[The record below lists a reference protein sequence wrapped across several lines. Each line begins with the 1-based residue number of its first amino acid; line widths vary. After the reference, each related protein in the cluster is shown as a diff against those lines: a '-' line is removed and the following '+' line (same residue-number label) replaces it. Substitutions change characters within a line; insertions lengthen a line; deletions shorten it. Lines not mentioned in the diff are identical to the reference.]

1 MREFLHNKKSVVV
14 IVVFALLLLVTV
26 GYLLKREPLIVYKEK
41 IIKNIGTEKAPELN
55 LPLKYFS
62 DNEIVSG
69 SGVSDNKNELDSA
82 VLENGYQSFPTTD
95 ITISSEDYSNEIKDL
110 PLVKSYKEIFKVG
123 SDGKVE
129 WDWLYKDQIKEYG
142 DLAYRF
148 IPEGYTIVGL
158 EKFDVDGDGKD
169 ETIISL
175 CGTGGNHCPHQIIVV
190 KANKIIFT
198 LDSGLTG
205 LDLTKN
211 ESGVGFYVHWVPS
224 EGEEWD
230 TGLCCP
236 PGYMKTRFVY
246 ENGSFKPLYEQ
257 KVLYFK
263 VNNKK

>member
-1 MREFLHNKKSVVV
+1 MKRYIFNKKV
-14 IVVFALLLLVTV
+14 IVSVAILFLTAVVLMLAFSKKEQLT
-26 GYLLKREPLIVYKEK
+26 VYKEK
-41 IIKNIGTEKAPELN
+41 IISITEKAPELN

-62 DNEIVSG
+62 DNEIVFG
-69 SGVSDNKNELDSA
+69 SGISDKKNELDYA
-82 VLENGYQSFPTTD
+82 VLENGYQSFPTTN
-95 ITISSEDYSNEIKDL
+95 ITVPSKDYSNEVKDL
-110 PLVKSYKEIFKVG
+110 PLVKPYKEIFKVG

-158 EKFDVDGDGKD
+158 EKFDVDGDGKN

-198 LDSGLTG
+198 ADVGLTG
-205 LDLTKN
+205 LDITKN
-211 ESGVGFYVHWVPS
+211 DSGNGFYMHWVPS